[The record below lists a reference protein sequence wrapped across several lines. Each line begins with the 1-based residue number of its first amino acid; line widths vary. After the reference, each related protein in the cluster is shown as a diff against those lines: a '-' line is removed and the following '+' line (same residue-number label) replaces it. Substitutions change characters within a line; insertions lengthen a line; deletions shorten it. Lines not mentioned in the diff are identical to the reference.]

1 MISAERLPAGVDT
14 EKFRLRNFVEGL
26 EAEQL
31 ERHDEPL
38 SLAAVAAI
46 LEGNP
51 RAVLFTNVGP
61 DGQSLVGNALGSRA
75 RMARGFGV
83 APENLLAEIMRRLK
97 RKPEFIELTSAQA
110 PVHEVILTGKDA
122 DVTKLPVHLHHGRD
136 GGPYISAALDISIDA
151 ATGLSNVG
159 LRRLML
165 RGRHE
170 TGIDLVAVS
179 DLKNIYKAAVARGE
193 RLPLSIVGGS
203 HPIDYFAATMRIP
216 GDELGLMSALR
227 DAPLPTVKSVTNDIR
242 VPADAEYVL
251 EGYLGNEG
259 YIESEGP
266 FGEFLGYYGGVK
278 TNPVF
283 HITAITHRKDA
294 LFQTLSISGKTLSR
308 TDTAQLTTL
317 RTESLVW
324 RALEMA
330 IREPVA
336 VYAPPATGGVY
347 NVRCAIRQL
356 NPGEGRNAISAVFA
370 CMANVKNVFIVDPD
384 IDIFSEEQMEWAM
397 ATRLRPD
404 RDVYVE
410 KGYRVSPLDPSLDP
424 SFKVGSKA
432 GFDLTLPFG
441 GSTSIELSL
450 PEPPSFVGPRFPS
463 VRDALLDGP
472 KYFEQLMAAMG
483 TADGREVVVMLD
495 ELRSAGVLGR
505 EAEEGRYL
513 LIDPKTGSK

>member
-1 MISAERLPAGVDT
+1 MISAERSPAGVDT
-14 EKFRLRNFVEGL
+14 DRFRLRTFVESL
-26 EAEQL
+26 DAEQL

-38 SLAAVAAI
+38 SLAAVAAV

-51 RAVLFTNVGP
+51 RAVLFNNVGP
-61 DGQSLVGNALGSRA
+61 AGQALTGNVLGSRA
-75 RMARGFGV
+75 RMSRAFGV
-83 APENLLAEIMRRLK
+83 PPEGLLAEIMRRL
-97 RKPEFIELTSAQA
+97 RRQPEFIELSSAQA
-110 PVHEVILTGKDA
+110 PVHQVILTGADA

-179 DLKNIYKAAVARGE
+179 DLRNIYRAAVARGE
-193 RLPLSIVGGS
+193 RLPLSIVVGS

-216 GDELGLMSALR
+216 GDEIGLLSCLR
-227 DAPLPTVKSVTNDIR
+227 DAPLATVKSVTNDIR
-242 VPADAEYVL
+242 VPADAEYVI

-283 HITAITHRKDA
+283 HVTAITHRRDA

-317 RTESLVW
+317 RTEVLVW
-324 RALEMA
+324 RALEIA

-336 VYAPPATGGVY
+336 VYASPATGGVY
-347 NVRCAIRQL
+347 NVRVAIRQR
-356 NPGEGRNAISAVFA
+356 NAGEARNAISAVFA
-370 CMANVKNVFIVDPD
+370 CMANVKNVFVVDAD
-384 IDIFSEEQMEWAM
+384 IDIFSDEQMEWAL
-397 ATRLRPD
+397 ATRFRPD
-404 RDVYVE
+404 RDVHVE
-410 KGYRVSPLDPSLDP
+410 KGFRVSPLDPSLDP
-424 SFKVGSKA
+424 NSKVGSKA

-441 GSTSIELSL
+441 GERSLELSL
-450 PEPPSFVGPRFPS
+450 PEPPNFVGPRFAS
-463 VRDALLDGP
+463 IRDALLDGP
-472 KYFEQLMAAMG
+472 KHFEQLMAALG

-495 ELRSAGVLGR
+495 DLRRAGVLGR
-505 EAEEGRYL
+505 EPGEGRYL
-513 LIDPKTGSK
+513 LTAQKGTS